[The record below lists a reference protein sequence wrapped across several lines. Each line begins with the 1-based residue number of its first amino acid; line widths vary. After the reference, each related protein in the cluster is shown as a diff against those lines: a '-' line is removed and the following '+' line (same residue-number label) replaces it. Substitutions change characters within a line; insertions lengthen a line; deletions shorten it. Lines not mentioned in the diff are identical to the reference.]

1 MAVLTFRE
9 VVHRQAGGTPDQGCA
24 GRKGLGMGERPS
36 ASRPTGSLRWAV
48 LVVGGGLATQLAGC
62 GRTSPSALDPHGPGA
77 DRVAKLWWLLFWIS
91 AVVFAVVTVLVLVAL
106 LGRRGDRDTL
116 VRRGGGETLIV
127 IGGVIVP
134 AIVLT
139 AVYVV
144 GLRDLRALT
153 VPAHT
158 DLTVEVTGHDWWWE
172 VHYPDQ
178 GIVSANEIH
187 VPVGRPV
194 RLVLTS
200 RDVIHSFWVPQL
212 TVKTDLIP
220 GHTNTTWVQAS
231 RPGSFRGQCAEY
243 CGLQHAKMAILVIAD
258 PPDAF
263 ARWLANERQ
272 PATASADPL
281 AVRGRLALERN
292 SCAACHTVRGT
303 AASGTLGPD
312 LSHFGGRR
320 TIGAGALANTRG
332 NLGGWIVNS
341 QTVKPGNKMPPQPL
355 TPEELQALLAYL
367 ESLK

>member
-1 MAVLTFRE
+1 MAEPPAGPRSRPWRWAAVAVL
-9 VVHRQAGGTPDQGCA
+9 
-24 GRKGLGMGERPS
+24 
-36 ASRPTGSLRWAV
+36 
-48 LVVGGGLATQLAGC
+48 GGLAGQLAGC

-77 DRVAKLWWLLFWIS
+77 QRVAGLWWLLFWIS
-91 AVVFAVVTVLVLVAL
+91 AVVFVVVCLLVAAAL
-106 LGRRGDRDTL
+106 ARRRGDRDTL
-116 VRRGGGETLIV
+116 VRRGGGELLIV
-127 IGGVIVP
+127 VGGVIVP
-134 AIVLT
+134 AVVLT

-153 VPAHT
+153 VPKGA

-172 VHYPDQ
+172 VRYPQ
-178 GIVSANEIH
+178 EGIVSANEIH

-200 RDVIHSFWVPQL
+200 GDVIHSFWVPQL

-220 GHTNTTWVQAS
+220 GHVNTTWIQATS
-231 RPGSFRGQCAEY
+231 PGTYRGQCAEY
-243 CGLQHAKMAILVIAD
+243 CGLQHAKMAILVVAEPAD
-258 PPDAF
+258 AW
-263 ARWLANERQ
+263 AGWLAAERR
-272 PATASADPL
+272 PAAAATDPV

-303 AASGTLGPD
+303 TAAGTVGPD
-312 LSHFGGRR
+312 LTHFGGRR
-320 TIGAGALANTRG
+320 TIGAGALPNTRG

-355 TPEELQALLAYL
+355 TPEELQDLLTYL

>member
-1 MAVLTFRE
+1 MLSGRSGRE
-9 VVHRQAGGTPDQGCA
+9 SGGRRLLICTGV
-24 GRKGLGMGERPS
+24 GL
-36 ASRPTGSLRWAV
+36 L
-48 LVVGGGLATQLAGC
+48 LAACSGP
-62 GRTSPSALDPHGPGA
+62 SPSTLDPHGPGA
-77 DRVAKLWWLLFWIS
+77 NRVAGLWWLLFWIS
-91 AVVFAVVTVLVLVAL
+91 AVVFAVVCLLVVAAL
-106 LGRRGDRDTL
+106 ARRRGDRETL
-116 VRRGGGETLIV
+116 VRRGGGELLIV
-127 IGGVIVP
+127 VGGVVLP

-153 VPAHT
+153 VPKGT

-172 VHYPDQ
+172 VRYPED

-194 RLVLTS
+194 RLNLTS

-220 GHTNTTWVQAS
+220 GHTNTTWIQAT
-231 RPGSFRGQCAEY
+231 RPGTYRGQCAEY
-243 CGLQHAKMAILVIAD
+243 CGLQHAKMAIRVVAD
-258 PPDAF
+258 PPGTF
-263 ARWLANERQ
+263 ARWLATEQQ
-272 PATASADPL
+272 PAAAAADPL
-281 AVRGRLALERN
+281 AARGRLALERN

-303 AASGTLGPD
+303 AASGTVGPD
-312 LSHFGGRR
+312 LTHFGGRR

>member
-1 MAVLTFRE
+1 VLSGRSGRE
-9 VVHRQAGGTPDQGCA
+9 SGGRRLLICTGV
-24 GRKGLGMGERPS
+24 GL
-36 ASRPTGSLRWAV
+36 L
-48 LVVGGGLATQLAGC
+48 LAACSGP
-62 GRTSPSALDPHGPGA
+62 SPSTLDPHGPGA
-77 DRVAKLWWLLFWIS
+77 NRVAGLWWLLFWIS
-91 AVVFAVVTVLVLVAL
+91 AVVFAVVCLLVVAAL
-106 LGRRGDRDTL
+106 ARRRGDRETL
-116 VRRGGGETLIV
+116 VRRGGGELLIV
-127 IGGVIVP
+127 VGGVVLP

-153 VPAHT
+153 VPKGT

-172 VHYPDQ
+172 VRYPED

-194 RLVLTS
+194 RLILTS

-220 GHTNTTWVQAS
+220 GHTNTTWIQAT
-231 RPGSFRGQCAEY
+231 RPGTYRGQCAEY
-243 CGLQHAKMAILVIAD
+243 CGLQHAKMAILVVAD
-258 PPDAF
+258 PPGTF
-263 ARWLANERQ
+263 ARWLATEQQ
-272 PATASADPL
+272 PAAAAADPL
-281 AVRGRLALERN
+281 AARGRLALERN

-303 AASGTLGPD
+303 AASGTVGPD
-312 LSHFGGRR
+312 LTHFGGRR

-355 TPEELQALLAYL
+355 TPEELQDLLAYL
-367 ESLK
+367 EILK

>member
-1 MAVLTFRE
+1 VLSGRSGRE
-9 VVHRQAGGTPDQGCA
+9 SGGRRLLICTGV
-24 GRKGLGMGERPS
+24 GL
-36 ASRPTGSLRWAV
+36 L
-48 LVVGGGLATQLAGC
+48 LAACSGP
-62 GRTSPSALDPHGPGA
+62 SPSTLDPHGPGA
-77 DRVAKLWWLLFWIS
+77 NRVAGLWWLLFWIS
-91 AVVFAVVTVLVLVAL
+91 AVVFAVVCLLVVAAL
-106 LGRRGDRDTL
+106 ARRRGDRETL
-116 VRRGGGETLIV
+116 VRRGGGELLIV
-127 IGGVIVP
+127 VGGVVLP

-153 VPAHT
+153 VPKGT

-172 VHYPDQ
+172 VRYPEG

-194 RLVLTS
+194 RLNLTS

-220 GHTNTTWVQAS
+220 GHTNTTWIQAT
-231 RPGSFRGQCAEY
+231 RPGTYRGQCAEY
-243 CGLQHAKMAILVIAD
+243 CGLQHAKMAILVVAD
-258 PPDAF
+258 PPGTF
-263 ARWLANERQ
+263 ARWLATEQQ
-272 PATASADPL
+272 PAAAAADPL
-281 AVRGRLALERN
+281 AARGRLALERN

-303 AASGTLGPD
+303 AASGTVGPD
-312 LSHFGGRR
+312 LTHFGGRR

>member
-1 MAVLTFRE
+1 MGGRSGRGSGGRRLLLCTFAGVLL
-9 VVHRQAGGTPDQGCA
+9 AACGGP
-24 GRKGLGMGERPS
+24 
-36 ASRPTGSLRWAV
+36 
-48 LVVGGGLATQLAGC
+48 
-62 GRTSPSALDPHGPGA
+62 SPSALDPEGPGA
-77 DRVAKLWWLLFWIS
+77 ARVARLWWLLFWIS
-91 AVVFAVVTVLVLVAL
+91 AVVFTVVLLLVVAAL
-106 LGRRGDRDTL
+106 ARRRGTREEL
-116 VRRGGGETLIV
+116 VRRGGGELLIV
-127 IGGVIVP
+127 VGGVIVP

-153 VPAHT
+153 VPQGT

-172 VHYPDQ
+172 VRYPRE

-200 RDVIHSFWVPQL
+200 GDVIHSFWVPQL

-220 GHTNTTWVQAS
+220 GHTNTTWIQAS
-231 RPGSFRGQCAEY
+231 KPGTYRGQCAEY
-243 CGLQHAKMAILVIAD
+243 CGLQHAKMAILVVAEPAD
-258 PPDAF
+258 AY
-263 ARWLANERQ
+263 ASWLAAERR
-272 PATASADPL
+272 PAVAATDPT

-303 AASGTLGPD
+303 AATGTVGPD
-312 LSHFGGRR
+312 LTHFGGRR

-355 TPEELQALLAYL
+355 SPEELQDLLAYL

>member
-1 MAVLTFRE
+1 MGRRSGRGSGGRRLLLCTFAGVLL
-9 VVHRQAGGTPDQGCA
+9 AACGGP
-24 GRKGLGMGERPS
+24 
-36 ASRPTGSLRWAV
+36 
-48 LVVGGGLATQLAGC
+48 
-62 GRTSPSALDPHGPGA
+62 SPSALDPEGPGA
-77 DRVAKLWWLLFWIS
+77 ARVARLWWLLFWIS
-91 AVVFAVVTVLVLVAL
+91 AVVFTVVLLLVVAAL
-106 LGRRGDRDTL
+106 ARRRGTREEL
-116 VRRGGGETLIV
+116 VRRGGGELLIV
-127 IGGVIVP
+127 VGGVIVP

-153 VPAHT
+153 VPQGT

-172 VHYPDQ
+172 VRYPRE

-200 RDVIHSFWVPQL
+200 GDVIHSFWVPQL

-220 GHTNTTWVQAS
+220 GHTNTTWIQAS
-231 RPGSFRGQCAEY
+231 KPGTYRGQCAEY
-243 CGLQHAKMAILVIAD
+243 CGLQHAKMAILVVAEPAD
-258 PPDAF
+258 AY
-263 ARWLANERQ
+263 ASWLAAERR
-272 PATASADPL
+272 PAVAATDPT

-303 AASGTLGPD
+303 AATGTVGPD
-312 LSHFGGRR
+312 LTHFGGRR

-355 TPEELQALLAYL
+355 SPEELQDLLAYL

>member
-1 MAVLTFRE
+1 
-9 VVHRQAGGTPDQGCA
+9 
-24 GRKGLGMGERPS
+24 
-36 ASRPTGSLRWAV
+36 
-48 LVVGGGLATQLAGC
+48 
-62 GRTSPSALDPHGPGA
+62 
-77 DRVAKLWWLLFWIS
+77 
-91 AVVFAVVTVLVLVAL
+91 
-106 LGRRGDRDTL
+106 
-116 VRRGGGETLIV
+116 VRRGGGELLIV
-127 IGGVIVP
+127 VGGVVLP

-153 VPAHT
+153 VPKGT

-172 VHYPDQ
+172 VRYPED

-194 RLVLTS
+194 KLILTS
-200 RDVIHSFWVPQL
+200 QDVIHSFWVPQL

-220 GHTNTTWVQAS
+220 GHTNTTWIQAS
-231 RPGSFRGQCAEY
+231 KPGTYRGQCAEY
-243 CGLQHAKMAILVIAD
+243 CGLQHAKMAILVVAEPAD
-258 PPDAF
+258 AY
-263 ARWLANERQ
+263 ASWLAAERR
-272 PATASADPL
+272 PAVAATDPT

-303 AASGTLGPD
+303 AATGTVGPD
-312 LSHFGGRR
+312 LTHFGGRR

>member
-1 MAVLTFRE
+1 MLSGRSGRE
-9 VVHRQAGGTPDQGCA
+9 SGGRRLLICTGV
-24 GRKGLGMGERPS
+24 GL
-36 ASRPTGSLRWAV
+36 L
-48 LVVGGGLATQLAGC
+48 LAACSGP
-62 GRTSPSALDPHGPGA
+62 SPSTLDPHGPGA
-77 DRVAKLWWLLFWIS
+77 NRVAGLWWLLFWIS
-91 AVVFAVVTVLVLVAL
+91 AVVFAVVCLLVVAAL
-106 LGRRGDRDTL
+106 ARRRGDRETL
-116 VRRGGGETLIV
+116 VRRGGGELLIV
-127 IGGVIVP
+127 VGGVVLP

-153 VPAHT
+153 VPKGT

-172 VHYPDQ
+172 VRYPED

-194 RLVLTS
+194 RLILTS

-220 GHTNTTWVQAS
+220 GHTNTTWIQAT
-231 RPGSFRGQCAEY
+231 RPGTYRGQCAEY
-243 CGLQHAKMAILVIAD
+243 CGLQHAKMAILVVAD
-258 PPDAF
+258 PPGTF
-263 ARWLANERQ
+263 ARWLATEQQ
-272 PATASADPL
+272 PAAAAADPL
-281 AVRGRLALERN
+281 AARGRLALERN

-303 AASGTLGPD
+303 AASGTVGPD
-312 LSHFGGRR
+312 LTHFGGRR

-355 TPEELQALLAYL
+355 SPEELQDLLAYL

>member
-1 MAVLTFRE
+1 M
-9 VVHRQAGGTPDQGCA
+9 
-24 GRKGLGMGERPS
+24 
-36 ASRPTGSLRWAV
+36 SRPRPPRPPGGRLRWAV
-48 LVVGGGLATQLAGC
+48 LVVGVGLAVQLGGC
-62 GRTSPSALDPHGPGA
+62 GRTSPSALDPHGSGA
-77 DRVAKLWWLLFWIS
+77 ERVAGLWWLLFWIS
-91 AVVFAVVTVLVLVAL
+91 AVVFAVVCLLLVVAL
-106 LGRRGDRDTL
+106 ARRRGDRDTL
-116 VRRGGGETLIV
+116 VRRGGGELLIV
-127 IGGVIVP
+127 VGGVVVP

-153 VPAHT
+153 VPKGT

-172 VHYPDQ
+172 VRYPKD

-200 RDVIHSFWVPQL
+200 DDVIHSFWVPQL

-220 GHTNTTWVQAS
+220 GHTNTTWIQATS
-231 RPGSFRGQCAEY
+231 PGAYRGQCAEY
-243 CGLQHAKMAILVIAD
+243 CGLQHAKMAILVVAE
-258 PPDAF
+258 PPDAY
-263 ARWLANERQ
+263 ASWLAAERR
-272 PATASADPL
+272 PAVAASDPV
-281 AVRGRLALERN
+281 AARGRLALERN

-303 AASGTLGPD
+303 AATGTIGPD
-312 LSHFGGRR
+312 LTHFGGRR

>member
-1 MAVLTFRE
+1 MGRRSGRGSGGRRLLLCTFAGVLL
-9 VVHRQAGGTPDQGCA
+9 AACGGP
-24 GRKGLGMGERPS
+24 
-36 ASRPTGSLRWAV
+36 
-48 LVVGGGLATQLAGC
+48 
-62 GRTSPSALDPHGPGA
+62 SPSALDPEGPGA
-77 DRVAKLWWLLFWIS
+77 ARVARLWWLLFWIS
-91 AVVFAVVTVLVLVAL
+91 AVVFTVVLLLVVAAL
-106 LGRRGDRDTL
+106 ARRRGTREEL
-116 VRRGGGETLIV
+116 VRRGGGELLIV
-127 IGGVIVP
+127 VGGVIVP

-153 VPAHT
+153 VPQGT

-172 VHYPDQ
+172 VRYPDQ
-178 GIVSANEIH
+178 GIISANEIH

-194 RLVLTS
+194 KLILTS
-200 RDVIHSFWVPQL
+200 QDVIHSFWVPQL

-220 GHTNTTWVQAS
+220 GHTNTTWIQAS
-231 RPGSFRGQCAEY
+231 SPGTYRGQCAEY
-243 CGLQHAKMAILVIAD
+243 CGLQHAKMAILVVAEPAD
-258 PPDAF
+258 AY
-263 ARWLANERQ
+263 ASWLAAERR
-272 PATASADPL
+272 PAVVATDPT

-303 AASGTLGPD
+303 AATGTVGPD
-312 LSHFGGRR
+312 LTHFGGRR

-355 TPEELQALLAYL
+355 SPEELQDLLAYL

>member
-1 MAVLTFRE
+1 LLLCTFAGVLL
-9 VVHRQAGGTPDQGCA
+9 AACGGP
-24 GRKGLGMGERPS
+24 
-36 ASRPTGSLRWAV
+36 
-48 LVVGGGLATQLAGC
+48 
-62 GRTSPSALDPHGPGA
+62 SPSALDPEGPGA
-77 DRVAKLWWLLFWIS
+77 ARVARLWWLLFWIS
-91 AVVFAVVTVLVLVAL
+91 AVVFTVVLLLVVAAL
-106 LGRRGDRDTL
+106 ARRRGTREEL
-116 VRRGGGETLIV
+116 VRRGGGELLIV
-127 IGGVIVP
+127 VGGVIVP

-153 VPAHT
+153 VPQGT

-172 VHYPDQ
+172 VRYPRE

-200 RDVIHSFWVPQL
+200 GDVIHSFWVPQL

-220 GHTNTTWVQAS
+220 GHTNTTWIQAS
-231 RPGSFRGQCAEY
+231 SPGTYRGQCAEY
-243 CGLQHAKMAILVIAD
+243 CGLQHAKMAILVVAEPAD
-258 PPDAF
+258 AY
-263 ARWLANERQ
+263 ASWVAAERR
-272 PATASADPL
+272 PAVAAGDPM
-281 AVRGRLALERN
+281 AARGRLALERN

-303 AASGTLGPD
+303 GATGTVGPD
-312 LSHFGGRR
+312 LTHFGGRR

-355 TPEELQALLAYL
+355 SPEELQDLLAYL

>member
-1 MAVLTFRE
+1 MLSGRSGRE
-9 VVHRQAGGTPDQGCA
+9 SGGRRLLICTGV
-24 GRKGLGMGERPS
+24 GL
-36 ASRPTGSLRWAV
+36 L
-48 LVVGGGLATQLAGC
+48 LAACSGP
-62 GRTSPSALDPHGPGA
+62 SPSTLDPHGPGA
-77 DRVAKLWWLLFWIS
+77 NRVAGLWWLLFWIS
-91 AVVFAVVTVLVLVAL
+91 AVVFAVVCLLVVAAL
-106 LGRRGDRDTL
+106 ARRRGDRETL
-116 VRRGGGETLIV
+116 VRRGGGELLIV
-127 IGGVIVP
+127 VGGVVLP

-153 VPAHT
+153 VPKGT

-172 VHYPDQ
+172 VRYPED

-194 RLVLTS
+194 RLNLTS

-220 GHTNTTWVQAS
+220 GHTNTTWIQAS
-231 RPGSFRGQCAEY
+231 KPGTYRGQCAEY
-243 CGLQHAKMAILVIAD
+243 CGLQHAKMAILVVAEPAD
-258 PPDAF
+258 AY
-263 ARWLANERQ
+263 ASWVAAERR
-272 PATASADPL
+272 PAVASSDST

-303 AASGTLGPD
+303 TAGGTLGPD
-312 LSHFGGRR
+312 LTHFGSRR
-320 TIGAGALANTRG
+320 TIGAGALPNTPG

-341 QTVKPGNKMPPQPL
+341 QTVKPGNRMPPQPL

-367 ESLK
+367 ERLK

>member
-1 MAVLTFRE
+1 MTL
-9 VVHRQAGGTPDQGCA
+9 QAPRPGRRAGTHTTRSPRRA
-24 GRKGLGMGERPS
+24 GRPGGSRWGRPS
-36 ASRPTGSLRWAV
+36 ASRPAGPLRWAV
-48 LVVGGGLATQLAGC
+48 VVVGGGLATQLAGC
-62 GRTSPSALDPHGPGA
+62 GQTSPSALDPHGSGA
-77 DRVAKLWWLLFWIS
+77 DRVAGLWWLLFWIS

-106 LGRRGDRDTL
+106 ARRRGDRDTL
-116 VRRGGGETLIV
+116 VRRGGGEALIV

-172 VHYPDQ
+172 VRYPDQ
-178 GIVSANEIH
+178 GIVSANELH

-194 RLVLTS
+194 RLLLTS

-231 RPGSFRGQCAEY
+231 RPGTYRGQCAEY
-243 CGLQHAKMAILVIAD
+243 CGLQHAKMAIFVIAD

-263 ARWLANERQ
+263 DRWVANERQ
-272 PATASADPL
+272 PAVAAADPV
-281 AVRGRLALERN
+281 AARGRLALERN

-303 AASGTLGPD
+303 TAGGTLGPD
-312 LSHFGGRR
+312 LTHFGSRR
-320 TIGAGALANTRG
+320 TIGAGALPNTPG

-341 QTVKPGNKMPPQPL
+341 QTVKPGNRMPPQPL

-367 ESLK
+367 ERLK

>member
-1 MAVLTFRE
+1 
-9 VVHRQAGGTPDQGCA
+9 
-24 GRKGLGMGERPS
+24 
-36 ASRPTGSLRWAV
+36 
-48 LVVGGGLATQLAGC
+48 
-62 GRTSPSALDPHGPGA
+62 
-77 DRVAKLWWLLFWIS
+77 
-91 AVVFAVVTVLVLVAL
+91 
-106 LGRRGDRDTL
+106 
-116 VRRGGGETLIV
+116 
-127 IGGVIVP
+127 
-134 AIVLT
+134 
-139 AVYVV
+139 
-144 GLRDLRALT
+144 
-153 VPAHT
+153 
-158 DLTVEVTGHDWWWE
+158 VTGHDWWWE
-172 VHYPDQ
+172 VHYPAQ
-178 GIVSANEIH
+178 GIVSANEVH

-220 GHTNTTWVQAS
+220 GHTNTTWIQAS
-231 RPGSFRGQCAEY
+231 MPGSFRGQCAEY

-272 PATASADPL
+272 PATAAADPL

-332 NLGGWIVNS
+332 NLGGWIINS

>member
-1 MAVLTFRE
+1 MGRRSGRGSGGRRLLLCTFAGVLL
-9 VVHRQAGGTPDQGCA
+9 AACGGP
-24 GRKGLGMGERPS
+24 
-36 ASRPTGSLRWAV
+36 
-48 LVVGGGLATQLAGC
+48 
-62 GRTSPSALDPHGPGA
+62 SPSALDPQGPGA
-77 DRVAKLWWLLFWIS
+77 ARVARLWWLLFWIS
-91 AVVFAVVTVLVLVAL
+91 AVVFTVVLLLVVAAL
-106 LGRRGDRDTL
+106 ARRRGTREEL
-116 VRRGGGETLIV
+116 VRRGGGELLIV
-127 IGGVIVP
+127 VGGVIVP

-153 VPAHT
+153 VPQGT

-172 VHYPDQ
+172 VRYPRE

-200 RDVIHSFWVPQL
+200 GDVIHSFWVPQL

-220 GHTNTTWVQAS
+220 GHTNTTWIQAS
-231 RPGSFRGQCAEY
+231 KPGTYRGQCAEY
-243 CGLQHAKMAILVIAD
+243 CGLQHAKMAILVVAEPAD
-258 PPDAF
+258 AY
-263 ARWLANERQ
+263 ASWLAAERR
-272 PATASADPL
+272 PAVAATDPT

-303 AASGTLGPD
+303 AATGTVGPD
-312 LSHFGGRR
+312 LTHFGGRR

-355 TPEELQALLAYL
+355 SPEELQDLLAYL

>member
-1 MAVLTFRE
+1 MGRRSGRGSGGRRLLLCTFAGVLL
-9 VVHRQAGGTPDQGCA
+9 AACGGP
-24 GRKGLGMGERPS
+24 
-36 ASRPTGSLRWAV
+36 
-48 LVVGGGLATQLAGC
+48 
-62 GRTSPSALDPHGPGA
+62 SPSALDPEGPGA
-77 DRVAKLWWLLFWIS
+77 ARVARLWWLLFWIS
-91 AVVFAVVTVLVLVAL
+91 AAVFTVVLLLVVAAL
-106 LGRRGDRDTL
+106 ARRRGTREEL
-116 VRRGGGETLIV
+116 VRRGGGELLIV
-127 IGGVIVP
+127 VGGVIVP

-153 VPAHT
+153 VPQGT

-172 VHYPDQ
+172 VRYPRE

-200 RDVIHSFWVPQL
+200 GDVIHSFWVPQL

-220 GHTNTTWVQAS
+220 GHTNTTWIQAS
-231 RPGSFRGQCAEY
+231 SPGTYRGQCAEY
-243 CGLQHAKMAILVIAD
+243 CGLQHAKMAILVVAEPAD
-258 PPDAF
+258 AY
-263 ARWLANERQ
+263 ASWLAAERR
-272 PATASADPL
+272 PAVAVGDPM
-281 AVRGRLALERN
+281 AARGRLALERN
-292 SCAACHTVRGT
+292 SCAACHTVSGT
-303 AASGTLGPD
+303 AATGTLGPD
-312 LSHFGGRR
+312 LTHFGGRR

>member
-1 MAVLTFRE
+1 MGGRSGRGSGGRRLLLCTFAGVLL
-9 VVHRQAGGTPDQGCA
+9 AACGGP
-24 GRKGLGMGERPS
+24 
-36 ASRPTGSLRWAV
+36 
-48 LVVGGGLATQLAGC
+48 
-62 GRTSPSALDPHGPGA
+62 SPSALDPEGPGA
-77 DRVAKLWWLLFWIS
+77 ARVARLWWLLFWIS
-91 AVVFAVVTVLVLVAL
+91 AVVFTVVLLLVVAAL
-106 LGRRGDRDTL
+106 ARRRGTREEL
-116 VRRGGGETLIV
+116 VRRGGGELLIV
-127 IGGVIVP
+127 VGGVIVP

-153 VPAHT
+153 VPQGT

-172 VHYPDQ
+172 VRYPRE

-200 RDVIHSFWVPQL
+200 GDVIHSFWVPQL

-220 GHTNTTWVQAS
+220 GHTNTTWIQAS
-231 RPGSFRGQCAEY
+231 KPGTYRGQCAEY
-243 CGLQHAKMAILVIAD
+243 CGLQHAKMAILVVAEPAD
-258 PPDAF
+258 AY
-263 ARWLANERQ
+263 ASWLAAERR
-272 PATASADPL
+272 PAVAATDPT

-303 AASGTLGPD
+303 AATGTVGPD
-312 LSHFGGRR
+312 LTHFGGRR

-355 TPEELQALLAYL
+355 SPEELQDLLAYL
-367 ESLK
+367 ENLK

>member
-1 MAVLTFRE
+1 MLSGRSGRE
-9 VVHRQAGGTPDQGCA
+9 SGGRRLLICTGV
-24 GRKGLGMGERPS
+24 GL
-36 ASRPTGSLRWAV
+36 L
-48 LVVGGGLATQLAGC
+48 LAACSGP
-62 GRTSPSALDPHGPGA
+62 SPSTLDPHGPGA
-77 DRVAKLWWLLFWIS
+77 NRVAGLWWLLFWIS
-91 AVVFAVVTVLVLVAL
+91 AVVFAVVCLLVVAAL
-106 LGRRGDRDTL
+106 ARRRGDRETL
-116 VRRGGGETLIV
+116 VRRGGGELLIV
-127 IGGVIVP
+127 VGGVVLP

-153 VPAHT
+153 VPKGT

-172 VHYPDQ
+172 VRYPED

-194 RLVLTS
+194 RLNLTS

-220 GHTNTTWVQAS
+220 GHTNTTWIQAT
-231 RPGSFRGQCAEY
+231 RPGTYRGQCAEY
-243 CGLQHAKMAILVIAD
+243 CGLQHAKMAILVVAD
-258 PPDAF
+258 PPGTF
-263 ARWLANERQ
+263 ARWLATEQQ
-272 PATASADPL
+272 PAAAAADPL
-281 AVRGRLALERN
+281 AARGRLALERN

-303 AASGTLGPD
+303 AASGTVGPD
-312 LSHFGGRR
+312 LTHFGGRR

>member
-1 MAVLTFRE
+1 MLSGRSGRE
-9 VVHRQAGGTPDQGCA
+9 SGGRRLLICTGV
-24 GRKGLGMGERPS
+24 GL
-36 ASRPTGSLRWAV
+36 L
-48 LVVGGGLATQLAGC
+48 LAACSGP
-62 GRTSPSALDPHGPGA
+62 SPSTLDPHGPGA
-77 DRVAKLWWLLFWIS
+77 NRVAGLWWLLFWIS
-91 AVVFAVVTVLVLVAL
+91 AVVFAVVCLLVVAAL
-106 LGRRGDRDTL
+106 ARRRGDRETL
-116 VRRGGGETLIV
+116 VRRGGGELLIV
-127 IGGVIVP
+127 VGGVVLP

-153 VPAHT
+153 VPKGT

-172 VHYPDQ
+172 VRYPEG

-194 RLVLTS
+194 RLNLTS

-220 GHTNTTWVQAS
+220 GHTNTTWIQAT
-231 RPGSFRGQCAEY
+231 RPGTYRGQCAEY
-243 CGLQHAKMAILVIAD
+243 CGLQHAKMAILVVAD
-258 PPDAF
+258 PPGTF
-263 ARWLANERQ
+263 ARWLATEQQ
-272 PATASADPL
+272 PAAAAADPL
-281 AVRGRLALERN
+281 AARGRLALERN

-303 AASGTLGPD
+303 AASGTVGPD
-312 LSHFGGRR
+312 LTHFGGRR